1 VAAIDKDILRLALP
15 ALGALIAE
23 PIFLLSD
30 TAMVGHLGAGALGSL
45 AIASTILQTVLG
57 LMIFLAYATTPRV
70 AKRMGSGDRAGA
82 ITAGFDGIWLALC
95 TSVLLIII
103 GLPLLDT
110 VIAAFDPGPG
120 ITEGAHSY
128 LAISWWGLPF
138 MLTVIAATGL
148 LRGLQDTKTPL
159 VVAAVGCVA
168 NIGLN
173 ALFIYGLD
181 MGVAGS
187 AMGTVLAQAGM
198 CTVYLV
204 ISVRAARR
212 LHASVRPDWSG
223 VFTSA
228 KTSGWLLVRNAS
240 LRAALIILVFIATS
254 MGTTDLAAIQVAQSL
269 FFALALALDSLAIA
283 GQAMIGLELGA
294 KNIDA
299 VAAINRRLCL
309 WGIVFG
315 IVVGI
320 VLFAGA
326 GIIPQAFA
334 SDPQV
339 VAALGT
345 LLPILAV
352 SMPIAGYVF
361 VLDGVL
367 MGAEDARYLALAQLV
382 AVIGYA
388 ILLVPIVGL
397 WPGAPGLWAAFC
409 IGFVGFRALTLGWRV
424 RNRAWIDRAVE
435 KGIS

>member
-1 VAAIDKDILRLALP
+1 MAAIDKDILRLALP

-57 LMIFLAYATTPRV
+57 LMVFLAYATTPRV
-70 AKRMGSGDRAGA
+70 AKRMGAGDRSRA

-95 TSVLLIII
+95 TSVVLVAI
-103 GLPLLDT
+103 GLPLLKP
-110 VIAAFDPGPG
+110 VIAAFGPDAE
-120 ITEGAHSY
+120 TAAGAHAY
-128 LAISWWGLPF
+128 LAVSWWGLPF
-138 MLTVIAATGL
+138 MLTVVAATGL

-159 VVAAVGCVA
+159 IVAAAGCVA

-187 AMGTVLAQAGM
+187 ALGTVIAQAGM
-198 CTVYLV
+198 CTVYLT
-204 ISVRAARR
+204 ISIRAAHR

-240 LRAALIILVFIATS
+240 LRAALIVLVVIATS
-254 MGTTDLAAIQVAQSL
+254 LGTTELAAIQVAQSI

-283 GQAMIGLELGA
+283 GQALIGLQLGA
-294 KNIDA
+294 RNSEA

-315 IVVGI
+315 IVVGVI
-320 VLFAGA
+320 LLAGS
-326 GIIPQAFA
+326 GIIPRGFS
-334 SDPQV
+334 SDPDV
-339 VAALGT
+339 IMVLTG
-345 LLPILAV
+345 LLPILAL

-367 MGAEDARYLALAQLV
+367 MGAEDARYLALAQLT
-382 AVIGYA
+382 AVGGYA
-388 ILLVPIVGL
+388 LLLFPIVSI
-397 WPGAPGLWAAFC
+397 WPGAVGLWAAFS
-409 IGFVGFRALTLGWRV
+409 IGFVGLRAVTLGWRV
-424 RNRAWIDRAVE
+424 RNRDWIARAVE

>member
-1 VAAIDKDILRLALP
+1 MAAIDKDILRLALP

-110 VIAAFDPGPG
+110 AIAAFDPDPG
-120 ITEGAHSY
+120 ITDGAHSY

-159 VVAAVGCVA
+159 VVAAAGCVA

-187 AMGTVLAQAGM
+187 AMGTVIAQAGM

-294 KNIDA
+294 RNIDA

-326 GIIPQAFA
+326 GIIPHAFA

-339 VAALGT
+339 VAALGA
-345 LLPILAV
+345 LLPILAL

-388 ILLVPIVGL
+388 ILLVPIVAL
-397 WPGAPGLWAAFC
+397 WPTASGLWAAFC